1 MSGTNIPAGTNNRQY
16 PPRPILCVGGLIFN
30 GRHCLLIKRGKDP
43 GRGRWS
49 IPGGAVRLGEPVLDA
64 VRREMAEE
72 TGLDVTVGPLVE
84 VAERI
89 IPDADGRT
97 LYHYVILDYLCFP
110 PDAEPKAGDDAE
122 EAQYALPE
130 TWAEYGLP
138 DDSRAVLNKA
148 LSMAMQMSEV

>member
-1 MSGTNIPAGTNNRQY
+1 MSGTSLSAAPGGREY
-16 PPRPILCVGGLIFN
+16 PPRPILCVGGLIFS
-30 GRHCLLIKRGKDP
+30 GRRVLLIKRGKDP

-49 IPGGAVRLGEPVLDA
+49 IPGGAVRLGESVLDA

-72 TGLDVTVGPLVE
+72 TGLNVEVGPLVE

-89 IPDADGRT
+89 IPDAEGRT

-110 PDAEPKAGDDAE
+110 PDQEPVAGDDAE
-122 EAQYALPE
+122 EARYALPE
-130 TWAEYGLP
+130 TWGEYGLP

-148 LSMAMQMSEV
+148 LNMAIEINEG